1 MKIAVI
7 SQANQGKDTFCEIV
21 SEIYNVPFVSSTYYI
36 AEHIVFPLLK
46 DKYGY
51 RNLEECLKDKA
62 NHRKEWA
69 DIINKYN
76 EKDLSKVAKDILS
89 INDFYCGIRCKKQ
102 LEASKHLFD
111 LIIWVDASE
120 RLGVTENSSSITVTK
135 DDADIIITNNG
146 TKEEFERKVKKV
158 FSLLMTN
165 SQPYEGVEKTLD
177 ERKKDFY
184 NEVAKHKDK
193 YSRRELTDFY
203 KYWTEHSNTIRKN
216 TKMKFEKQTTF
227 HVGRRLAWWRK
238 QGQKYSIVGMVK
250 GFNKRKG

>member
-1 MKIAVI
+1 MKLAVI

-146 TKEEFERKVKKV
+146 TKEEFRERVDKV
-158 FSLLMTN
+158 MTVILG
-165 SQPYEGVEKTLD
+165 SGYKDLVR
-177 ERKKDFY
+177 RKKDFGK
-184 NEVAKHKDK
+184 EVEK
-193 YSRRELTDFY
+193 YLEWGVDREDLLDFY
-203 KYWTEHSNTIRKN
+203 YYWSEHSKKGR
-216 TKMKFEKQTTF
+216 KMKFEKEKTF
-227 HVGRRLAWWRK
+227 DIKRRLVTWMK
-238 QGQKYSIVGMVK
+238 QKKKFSIAGMLQ
-250 GFNKRKG
+250 GFNKGKKN

>member
-7 SQANQGKDTFCEIV
+7 SQAQQGKDTLCEIV

-146 TKEEFERKVKKV
+146 T
-158 FSLLMTN
+158 
-165 SQPYEGVEKTLD
+165 LD
-177 ERKKDFY
+177 EFRERVNKVMTVILGSEYKDLVRRKKDFGK
-184 NEVAKHKDK
+184 EVEK
-193 YSRRELTDFY
+193 YLEWGVDREDLLDFY
-203 KYWTEHSNTIRKN
+203 YYWSEHSKKGR
-216 TKMKFEKQTTF
+216 KMKFEKEKTF
-227 HVGRRLAWWRK
+227 DIKRRLVTWMK
-238 QGQKYSIVGMVK
+238 QKKKFSIAGMLQ
-250 GFNKRKG
+250 GFNKGKKN